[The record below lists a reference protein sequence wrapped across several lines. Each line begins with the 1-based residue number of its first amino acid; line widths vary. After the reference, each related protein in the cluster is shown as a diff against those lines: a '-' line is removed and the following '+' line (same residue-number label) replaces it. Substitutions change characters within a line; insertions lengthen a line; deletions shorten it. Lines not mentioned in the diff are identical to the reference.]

1 MSPATSE
8 RAGALSREERW
19 EVLGQR
25 GATVWFTGL
34 PACGKSTLAA
44 AVEERLVAGGSPAFV
59 LDGDVLREGI
69 ASDLGF
75 SAEDRSEN
83 ARRAAHA
90 ARMLAE
96 AGVVALVA
104 LVSPYAADRDA
115 ARAIHA
121 AAGVPFLEVWVA
133 TDLAECERRDP
144 KGLYARAR
152 AGELPGLTGVGD
164 VYEEPRSPE
173 LVIADGEP
181 IPAAATR
188 LIAALAD

>member
-1 MSPATSE
+1 VSPATSE

-96 AGVVALVA
+96 AGVVALVS
-104 LVSPYAADRDA
+104 LISPYAADRAA
-115 ARAIHA
+115 ARQLHE
-121 AAGVPFLEVWVA
+121 AAGLTFAEVYVA
-133 TDLAECERRDP
+133 TSPDECERRDP
-144 KGLYARAR
+144 KGLWARAR
-152 AGELPGLTGVGD
+152 AGELKGFTGVD
-164 VYEEPRSPE
+164 DPYEPPASPE
-173 LVIADGEP
+173 LVVGGELTVEQ
-181 IPAAATR
+181 ATEEVLR
-188 LIAALAD
+188 WITR